1 MVVGIEVGKLS
12 KTLAQFVEGI
22 VVVEGEVGEAR
33 FSGVCDIEC
42 RGRVELRLEWLLMVG
57 S

>member
-33 FSGVCDIEC
+33 CSGVGDLKC
-42 RGRVELRLEWLLMVG
+42 RERVELRLE
-57 S
+57 